1 MNEISKKNLKF
12 LRLKKKID
20 EESYEKLD
28 KDWEMD
34 NIYID
39 KKFREYGIDNNRKI
53 LARLLISK
61 YFSGREAIELLLIT
75 KDIPLDKF
83 TINIF
88 YFNEN
93 NCENSK
99 KIILNSFRLLIKNFY
114 SVKEKRLFSKRV
126 HSLNEFHSQ
135 VFLILLTYNFTEEE
149 AFQLITKYKNV
160 LDNSFHLE
168 YLYDC
173 IENSNEIEQ
182 KENIESLLKLL
193 SIINLD

>member
-1 MNEISKKNLKF
+1 M
-12 LRLKKKID
+12 
-20 EESYEKLD
+20 
-28 KDWEMD
+28 
-34 NIYID
+34 
-39 KKFREYGIDNNRKI
+39 
-53 LARLLISK
+53 
-61 YFSGREAIELLLIT
+61 
-75 KDIPLDKF
+75 
-83 TINIF
+83 
-88 YFNEN
+88 
-93 NCENSK
+93 
-99 KIILNSFRLLIKNFY
+99 
-114 SVKEKRLFSKRV
+114 

-160 LDNSFHLE
+160 LDNSFQLE